1 MSSERYQYGDGVKT
15 WPAKLIKFDPKVLEV
30 LEKHRGKK
38 SWPKFM
44 AAIAEMLNRKGNN

>member
-1 MSSERYQYGDGVKT
+1 MSNERYGYGDVKA

-44 AAIAEMLNRKGNN
+44 AAIAEMLNRKPQ